1 MNLRY
6 PAGLIAVFLAAAL
19 FSQTVGPTTVKA
31 SNSNYHASY
40 YGGTIPEFKEAKHPV
55 DGHLVATDELALQ
68 FLYKKDQMV
77 SIPYAKFIDIE
88 YGQKSGRRVGA
99 AVASTLLLGPIGL
112 LFLMSKK
119 QKHFVTIGFK
129 DAADKE
135 QVAVFEVEKDA
146 VRTLLPILEAR
157 SGKSVMYQS
166 KGAEKKATG
175 GNKPINTPSEK
186 PNDKA
191 PVR

>member
-1 MNLRY
+1 MNMRY
-6 PAGLIAVFLAAAL
+6 RAGLTALIVATAL
-19 FSQTVGPTTVKA
+19 FSQTVAPLAVSA
-31 SNSNYHASY
+31 SNDKSSY
-40 YGGTIPEFKEAKHPV
+40 YGGTIPEFKDAKNPV
-55 DGHLVATDELALQ
+55 DGHLVATDETSLQ
-68 FLYKKDQMV
+68 FLYKKNQMV
-77 SIPYAKFIDIE
+77 SIPYANFIDIE

-135 QVAVFEVEKDA
+135 QVAVFQVEKDA

-157 SGKSVMYQS
+157 SGKQVMYQS

-175 GNKPINTPSEK
+175 SNKPVEATPE
-186 PNDKA
+186 KA
-191 PVR
+191 PEKAPN

>member
-1 MNLRY
+1 MNVRY
-6 PAGLIAVFLAAAL
+6 LSGLTALAVAAVL
-19 FSQTVGPTTVKA
+19 VSQTVAPLPVSA
-31 SNSNYHASY
+31 ANDQSSY
-40 YGGTIPEFKEAKHPV
+40 YGGTIPEFKDAKNPV
-55 DGHLVATDELALQ
+55 DGRLVATDEIALQ
-68 FLYKKDQMV
+68 FLYKKNQMV
-77 SIPYAKFIDIE
+77 SIPYTKFIDIE

-129 DAADKE
+129 DATDKE
-135 QVAVFEVEKDA
+135 QVAVFQVDKDA

-157 SGKSVMYQS
+157 SGKQVIYQS

-175 GNKPINTPSEK
+175 GNKPTDTPAAK
-186 PNDKA
+186 PFE
-191 PVR
+191 

>member
-1 MNLRY
+1 MNVRY
-6 PAGLIAVFLAAAL
+6 RTGLTALAIAAAL
-19 FSQTVGPTTVKA
+19 LSQTVAPLVVRAANDKSA
-31 SNSNYHASY
+31 Y
-40 YGGTIPEFKEAKHPV
+40 YGGTIPEFKDAKNPV
-55 DGHLVATDELALQ
+55 NGRLVATDEIALQ
-68 FLYKKDQMV
+68 FLYKNNQMV

-135 QVAVFEVEKDA
+135 QVAVFQVDKDA

-157 SGKSVMYQS
+157 SGKQVTYQS

-175 GNKPINTPSEK
+175 SNERTDTPAKKP
-186 PNDKA
+186 
-191 PVR
+191 

>member
-1 MNLRY
+1 MNVRY
-6 PAGLIAVFLAAAL
+6 LTGLTALAVTAAL
-19 FSQTVGPTTVKA
+19 LSQTVAPLAVSA
-31 SNSNYHASY
+31 SNDKSAY
-40 YGGTIPEFKEAKHPV
+40 YGGTIPEFKDAKNPV
-55 DGHLVATDELALQ
+55 DGRLVATDETALQ
-68 FLYKKDQMV
+68 FIYKKNQMV
-77 SIPYAKFIDIE
+77 TIPYAKFIDIE
-88 YGQKSGRRVGA
+88 FGQKSGRRVGA

-135 QVAVFEVEKDA
+135 QVAVFQVDKDA

-157 SGKSVMYQS
+157 SGKKVIYQS

-175 GNKPINTPSEK
+175 GNKPTDMPAEK
-186 PNDKA
+186 PLDKA
-191 PVR
+191 LVR